1 MLSNM
6 ASSLILS
13 KRIETT
19 VAKAKELR
27 KYVEPLL
34 TRAKDDTYQN
44 RRVLFSYLQ
53 NKETMK
59 ELFNVVS
66 DKISNRPGGYTR
78 IIKLGNRLGDN
89 AETCIIELVDF
100 NETLLNAAAE
110 EQKAARTR
118 RSRRAGSRKADETT
132 PAAEVVE
139 TKTEET
145 STVEAAPAA
154 AADDLAL
161 VEGIGPK
168 IAEALQGAG
177 ITTFAQLADSTP
189 ESIREILDN
198 AGSQFAAHDPG
209 TWPQQAALARDGKFD
224 ELKALQD
231 ELNGGRPS

>member
-1 MLSNM
+1 MRHGKKNNHLGRTYSHRTAMLSNM

-34 TRAKDDTYQN
+34 TRAKNDSYQN

-78 IIKLGNRLGDN
+78 IIKLGNRIGDN

-100 NETLLNAAAE
+100 NETLLSAVAE
-110 EQKAARTR
+110 EQKATRTR
-118 RSRRAGSRKADETT
+118 RSRRSGGARKADET
-132 PAAEVVE
+132 
-139 TKTEET
+139 
-145 STVEAAPAA
+145 VEAAPVAEAATAAEATDEAAPAVEPTAEKAPDAPEAA
-154 AADDLAL
+154 AESTDDE
-161 VEGIGPK
+161 VK
-168 IAEALQGAG
+168 
-177 ITTFAQLADSTP
+177 S
-189 ESIREILDN
+189 
-198 AGSQFAAHDPG
+198 
-209 TWPQQAALARDGKFD
+209 
-224 ELKALQD
+224 
-231 ELNGGRPS
+231 

>member
-34 TRAKDDTYQN
+34 TRAKDDSYQN

-100 NETLLNAAAE
+100 NETLLTAASE
-110 EQKAARTR
+110 EQKATRTR
-118 RSRRAGSRKADETT
+118 RGRRGGRKAGETT
-132 PAAEVVE
+132 GAEAAEATPVAVA
-139 TKTEET
+139 TP
-145 STVEAAPAA
+145 EAAPV
-154 AADDLAL
+154 
-161 VEGIGPK
+161 VEETATEATPEAS
-168 IAEALQGAG
+168 AEAA
-177 ITTFAQLADSTP
+177 P
-189 ESIREILDN
+189 EATD
-198 AGSQFAAHDPG
+198 
-209 TWPQQAALARDGKFD
+209 D
-224 ELKALQD
+224 EVKA
-231 ELNGGRPS
+231 